1 MRRLLVIVLMFI
13 GRLGPITLGT
23 ALALRQRTRLYQLP
37 EGRPII
43 G

>member
-1 MRRLLVIVLMFI
+1 MFI

-23 ALALRQRTRLYQLP
+23 ALALRARRRLYRLP
-37 EGRPII
+37 ESAPII